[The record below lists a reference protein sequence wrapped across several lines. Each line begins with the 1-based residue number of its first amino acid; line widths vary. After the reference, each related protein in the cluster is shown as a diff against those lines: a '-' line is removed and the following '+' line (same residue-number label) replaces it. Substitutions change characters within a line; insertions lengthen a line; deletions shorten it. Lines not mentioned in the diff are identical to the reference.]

1 MSSWIMAS
9 RNQHGEG
16 NTSLLRPG
24 KWDSEMMKN
33 TSTDPLLGAALYHAA
48 CKLLTRGR
56 ALMKNRKGGKK
67 NFNGTRKCHL
77 FYLFIGIFPR
87 GERRTGMIIHWIPHG
102 RLRRET
108 PPSRSHPCA
117 A

>member
-33 TSTDPLLGAALYHAA
+33 TSTTADPLLGAALYHAA

-67 NFNGTRKCHL
+67 ILTERENVICVI
-77 FYLFIGIFPR
+77 YLSEYFRVGR
-87 GERRTGMIIHWIPHG
+87 GG
-102 RLRRET
+102 R
-108 PPSRSHPCA
+108 A
-117 A
+117 